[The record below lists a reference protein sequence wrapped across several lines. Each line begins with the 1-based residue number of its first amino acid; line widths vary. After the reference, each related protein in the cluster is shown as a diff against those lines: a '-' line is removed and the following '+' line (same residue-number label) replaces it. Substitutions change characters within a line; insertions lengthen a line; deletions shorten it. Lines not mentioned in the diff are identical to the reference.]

1 MGNPELPATC
11 TMLTT
16 SQGAKIFIVGT
27 AHFSRS
33 SHEDVST
40 VMRKFLPDV
49 VVLELCKSREN
60 ILNLDEATL
69 LSESENLD
77 LSKVVSTKYHFII
90 SVLVVGFSSL
100 IRISDGSDTRNTG
113 FGL

>member
-1 MGNPELPATC
+1 MPFQGVLIPQPSGKSSLNDPPTGSGRPDMENPELPETC

-40 VMRKFLPDV
+40 VSF
-49 VVLELCKSREN
+49 E
-60 ILNLDEATL
+60 I
-69 LSESENLD
+69 
-77 LSKVVSTKYHFII
+77 
-90 SVLVVGFSSL
+90 
-100 IRISDGSDTRNTG
+100 
-113 FGL
+113 

>member
-1 MGNPELPATC
+1 MENPELPETC

-40 VMRKFLPDV
+40 VSF
-49 VVLELCKSREN
+49 E
-60 ILNLDEATL
+60 I
-69 LSESENLD
+69 
-77 LSKVVSTKYHFII
+77 
-90 SVLVVGFSSL
+90 
-100 IRISDGSDTRNTG
+100 
-113 FGL
+113 

>member
-1 MGNPELPATC
+1 MENPELPETC

-40 VMRKFLPDV
+40 VSF
-49 VVLELCKSREN
+49 E
-60 ILNLDEATL
+60 
-69 LSESENLD
+69 
-77 LSKVVSTKYHFII
+77 F
-90 SVLVVGFSSL
+90 
-100 IRISDGSDTRNTG
+100 
-113 FGL
+113 